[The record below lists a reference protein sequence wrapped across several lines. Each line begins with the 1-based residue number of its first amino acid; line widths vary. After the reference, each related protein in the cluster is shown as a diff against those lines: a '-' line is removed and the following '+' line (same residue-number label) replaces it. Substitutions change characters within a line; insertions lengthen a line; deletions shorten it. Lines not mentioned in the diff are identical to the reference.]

1 MATLHVS
8 WRSEPLSWHPDICVN
23 AATVS
28 GTMGQSPTMPA
39 KDSAMD
45 RAKEAI
51 ALTLA
56 EVKSFLAQE
65 TPPRLSEADTKAY
78 FIEPLIRALGWEGI
92 GVVTREYYV
101 RNSQEF
107 IDYLLKSDTGPQIAI
122 EAKTIQSELVD
133 KHAAQLVQY
142 CAVEGIEWAVLTNG
156 RELHLFNT
164 FLKRDL
170 AAKRVMRLDLLAF
183 NTDDE
188 FDTII
193 AQLWQLSRAE
203 MTTPSA
209 VRSWM
214 HQRRMDAK
222 LREVLVNPGSSVIQH
237 LEGVLSDVEI
247 QATSQDLTQW
257 FTAILATGPALVMIS
272 PTDKQVG
279 AELSINSRT
288 DATTSAT
295 GSGRLVHLVRAGILA
310 ADTRLFLRK
319 GTAQIAEG
327 YVDAGGWIVYQG
339 KRYKSPS
346 DKTFVELM
354 GRKAMNG
361 WTHWFAEINNQLIV
375 IDELRKQLASDNDA
389 MTTA

>member
-1 MATLHVS
+1 M
-8 WRSEPLSWHPDICVN
+8 
-23 AATVS
+23 
-28 GTMGQSPTMPA
+28 
-39 KDSAMD
+39 MD
-45 RAKEAI
+45 RAKDAI
-51 ALTLA
+51 AHTLA

-107 IDYLLKSDTGPQIAI
+107 IDYLLKGPTGPLIAI
-122 EAKTIQSELVD
+122 EAKTIQAELID

-188 FDTII
+188 FNGVF
-193 AQLWQLSRAE
+193 AQLWQLSRE
-203 MTTPSA
+203 RMTTPSG

-214 HQRRMDAK
+214 HQRRMDSR
-222 LREVLVNPGSSVIQH
+222 LRELLVNPGSSIIQH
-237 LEGVLSDVEI
+237 LEEVLQDAEI

-257 FTAILATGPALVMIS
+257 FNTILAAGPTLVMIS
-272 PTDKQVG
+272 PRREESSDGATVSTTKQQG
-279 AELSINSRT
+279 RQFPLK
-288 DATTSAT
+288 TTAASSST
-295 GSGRLVHLVRAGILA
+295 GRLFPLVEAGLLEP
-310 ADTRLFLRK
+310 DSKLVLRK
-319 GTAQIAEG
+319 GQLTVAEG
-327 YVDAGGWIVYQG
+327 SVDATGRIVFQG
-339 KRYKSPS
+339 QRYRSPS
-346 DKTFVELM
+346 DKTFVHLM

-361 WTHWFAEINNQLIV
+361 WTHWFAEVSGQLI
-375 IDELRKQLASDNDA
+375 ILDELRQRLSSREGDSSQIHASS
-389 MTTA
+389 

>member
-1 MATLHVS
+1 
-8 WRSEPLSWHPDICVN
+8 
-23 AATVS
+23 
-28 GTMGQSPTMPA
+28 
-39 KDSAMD
+39 MD

-51 ALTLA
+51 AQTLA

-65 TPPRLSEADTKAY
+65 APPRLSEADTKAY

-107 IDYLLKSDTGPQIAI
+107 IDYLLKSETGPQIAI

-183 NTDDE
+183 NSDDE
-188 FDTII
+188 FTTIF
-193 AQLWQLSRAE
+193 AQLWQLSRAK

-222 LREVLVNPGSSVIQH
+222 LREVLVNPGSSVIEH

-257 FTAILATGPALVMIS
+257 FTANLATGPALVMIS
-272 PTDKQVG
+272 ATEKPPNTKPLVGFPKDK
-279 AELSINSRT
+279 
-288 DATTSAT
+288 ATAT
-295 GSGRLVHLVRAGILA
+295 ADSGRLAPLIQAGVLA
-310 ADTRLFLRK
+310 ANTELILRK
-319 GTAQIAEG
+319 GSATIADG
-327 YVDAGGWIVYQG
+327 HVDADGWIVYQG
-339 KRYKSPS
+339 QRYKSPS
-346 DKTFVELM
+346 DKTFVRLM
-354 GRKAMNG
+354 DRKAMNG
-361 WTHWFAEINNQLIV
+361 WTHWFAEINNQFIV
-375 IDELRKQLASDNDA
+375 IDELRKQLASPHNVES
-389 MTTA
+389 TA